1 MRAIWER
8 FRLSP
13 IGAFILAFIERFNES
28 RLTLLA
34 AGLAYYAAFSLG
46 PLLLILAGWLGLFLR
61 NRPELASQY
70 QAVLADLLE
79 QILPLQSNSAELVS
93 QSFNVIVEQLSQ
105 GAILRSTISFLVLLW
120 ASSNF
125 FTVLQLALEVI
136 FDVEDS
142 RGYWRKRLIAIL
154 LVASVALVIAIEIVG
169 VLIASAF
176 NQLNEVFILALNDLN
191 IVLPNL
197 SPNWTQGLFLEILRI
212 ALAIIVFSLC
222 YRYLPRQNSTW
233 LGAILGAIV
242 STASLRGMQFL
253 FPKFFNPEQ
262 FSVVYG
268 IITSLLV
275 ILLWL
280 YLALLVFLLS
290 AVLVAEISERRLLE
304 PKQNQT

>member
-1 MRAIWER
+1 MKEVWER

-13 IGAFILAFIERFNES
+13 LGAFAFGFYERYDES
-28 RLTLLA
+28 RITLLA

-46 PLLLILAGWLGLFLR
+46 PLLLILAGWFGLFLR
-61 NRPELASQY
+61 NRPELAAQY
-70 QAVLADLLE
+70 QAVLSDLLE
-79 QILPLQSNSAELVS
+79 QVLPLQSNSTELVS

-105 GAILRSTISFLVLLW
+105 GAVFRSIISFLVLLW

-142 RGYWRKRLIAIL
+142 RGYWRKRLIAVL
-154 LVASVALVIAIEIVG
+154 LVASVALVIAVEIVG

-176 NQLNEVFILALNDLN
+176 RQLNQAIITALNDLN
-191 IVLPNL
+191 IVLPHL
-197 SPNWTQGLFLEILRI
+197 SFNWTQGLFIEILRI
-212 ALAIIVFSLC
+212 ASAIIVFSLC

-233 LGAILGAIV
+233 LGAILGALV
-242 STASLRGMQFL
+242 STASIRGMQFL

-262 FSVVYG
+262 FSLVYG

-304 PKQNQT
+304 PNQAKQ